1 MERTWKVLNLRDL
14 PKLQR
19 RTEMTDFTGI
29 SRAREMPVKGEVS
42 MDGSRRGGRDHKE
55 KFPWCRG
62 LVYLNCERTSSE
74 WAEFAIE
81 TQNFDPRKVRR
92 ERQLPQAIRSL
103 YFPCET

>member
-1 MERTWKVLNLRDL
+1 MIDGKVL
-14 PKLQR
+14 KG
-19 RTEMTDFTGI
+19 TEMMDFTGI
-29 SRAREMPVKGEVS
+29 SRAREMPVKRDIT
-42 MDGSRRGGRDHKE
+42 MDILRRGRSDHKE
-55 KFPWCRG
+55 KFPWRGG
-62 LVYLNCERTSSE
+62 LVYFNCERRSSE